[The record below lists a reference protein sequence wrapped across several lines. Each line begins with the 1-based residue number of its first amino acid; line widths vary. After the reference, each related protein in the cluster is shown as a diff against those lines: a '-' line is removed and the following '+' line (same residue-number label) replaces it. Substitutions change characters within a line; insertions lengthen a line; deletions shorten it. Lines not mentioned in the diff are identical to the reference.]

1 MNLQGNKRKDTKAK
15 TLANDK
21 IIPLNTILKAS
32 NSSQKFSVINLEEC
46 LNSIIKCVN
55 GKSLN
60 MKNVKDLI

>member
-21 IIPLNTILKAS
+21 SISLNTILKSS

>member
-21 IIPLNTILKAS
+21 IIPLNTILKSS